1 MENWKITQAI
11 ENGIENG
18 LEKIGN
24 KISDF
29 FTNMLV
35 NTGNV
40 LLDGIAT
47 FIIIMILYTAFKF
60 MITINKDKQAENI
73 NMLIS
78 LGGLY
83 FIVRM
88 LARILVLKG

>member
-1 MENWKITQAI
+1 MDNWKITRAI
-11 ENGIENG
+11 ENGIQNG
-18 LEKIGN
+18 LENIGD

-29 FTNMLV
+29 FTNIFI
-35 NTGNV
+35 GAGSV

-60 MITINKDKQAENI
+60 MCTINKNKQAENI
-73 NMLIS
+73 NTLIS

-88 LARILVLKG
+88 LARILILKG

>member
-1 MENWKITQAI
+1 MDSWRITQAI
-11 ENGIENG
+11 ENGIQNG
-18 LEKIGN
+18 LENIGN

-29 FTNMLV
+29 FTNTLIDI
-35 NTGNV
+35 GNV
-40 LLDGIAT
+40 LLDGVAT

-60 MITINKDKQAENI
+60 MFTINRDKQVENI
-73 NMLIS
+73 NTLIS

-88 LARILVLKG
+88 LARILILKG